1 MLSSPRNPESTI
13 RICSSAENWRR
24 VARRISLTTCFAGS
38 FTGPDFCPIFAPS
51 MATMGQKSS
60 LPQLSKSVSEALMPD
75 NTQYA
80 YRYGERRKS
89 GRNRLSLTYSPLWGG
104 GKANCLAG
112 AGRHEWPRRLFR
124 RGTWSMGVRW
134 SSRDGLY
141 RGDPEERRGL
151 LPGGRPRRPTSW

>member
-1 MLSSPRNPESTI
+1 
-13 RICSSAENWRR
+13 
-24 VARRISLTTCFAGS
+24 
-38 FTGPDFCPIFAPS
+38 
-51 MATMGQKSS
+51 
-60 LPQLSKSVSEALMPD
+60 MPD

-124 RGTWSMGVRW
+124 RGTWSMGGRW

-141 RGDPEERRGL
+141 RGDPSPVVYGPVGISAAAMWRIKVASGQAAAKARRT
-151 LPGGRPRRPTSW
+151 RDAARRASKAAGEWC